1 MYVTRVEPARGCGLE
16 KSFQQKML
24 VNRWESK
31 IFFFSPR
38 KWIYR
43 KKSRGEG
50 VELYVKCR
58 VKMGQVEEKLE
69 AIIKGDEEWG

>member
-1 MYVTRVEPARGCGLE
+1 MR
-16 KSFQQKML
+16 K
-24 VNRWESK
+24 WD
-31 IFFFSPR
+31 FFFPPR

-43 KKSRGEG
+43 KKSRGKG